1 MRQSCQKGYAKVT
14 AAALSQDSRLTRA
27 KGSLTKNKDS
37 ARKTKRPD
45 AAFSQ
50 TQFYTQPR
58 PTHVKTALESGGKYV
73 HIELFALFCA
83 ISKTPEACA
92 TLGLLR

>member
-1 MRQSCQKGYAKVT
+1 MCTENMRQSCQKGHAKVT

-27 KGSLTKNKDS
+27 KGSLTTNKDS

-50 TQFYTQPR
+50 TTYYTQPR
-58 PTHVKTALESGGKYV
+58 LEHRKQLKLGETYCLCV
-73 HIELFALFCA
+73 CA
-83 ISKTPEACA
+83 KSVLAFGA
-92 TLGLLR
+92 